1 MKQTTHVEDTLF
13 SAAHPHLYKHVSVFK
28 ILLSSLIALAGVAS
42 LVFSSVWGKSND
54 TISMILLTVGII
66 LLIVAFYRFFWQSY
80 EIVYLPTGSVISSG
94 SLYMDSAELQRIR
107 QMVEKNDFS
116 GLSAIAC
123 KDGGNGRLDYLQSK
137 DGRFVAVQL
146 FQFVPY
152 TYEPVSEKYYYTDDV
167 AVALSRS
174 MNPQEY

>member
-1 MKQTTHVEDTLF
+1 MKQTTYVGDTLF
-13 SAAHPHLYKHVSVFK
+13 SAAHPLLYKHISVYK
-28 ILLSSLIALAGVAS
+28 VLLSALIAVSGVVA
-42 LVFSSVWGKSND
+42 LVFSSVLGKFND
-54 TISMILLTVGII
+54 TLSMILLTVGVIF
-66 LLIVAFYRFFWQSY
+66 LLIAFYRFFWQSY
-80 EIVYLPTGSVISSG
+80 EIVYRPTGSVISSG

-107 QMVEKNDFS
+107 QMVERNDFS
-116 GLSAIAC
+116 GLSNITC

-152 TYEPVSEKYYYTDDV
+152 TYEPVSERYYYTDDV

-174 MNPQEY
+174 MNP

>member
-1 MKQTTHVEDTLF
+1 MKQTTYAVDTLLT
-13 SAAHPHLYKHVSVFK
+13 APHPHLYKHISVSKV
-28 ILLSSLIALAGVAS
+28 LLSALIAVSGVVA
-42 LVFSSVWGKSND
+42 LVFSSVWDSAND
-54 TISMILLTVGII
+54 TLSMISLTAGII
-66 LLIVAFYRFFWQSY
+66 LLLVAFYRFFWQSY
-80 EIVYLPTGSVISSG
+80 EIVYLPTGSVIHSG

-107 QMVEKNDFS
+107 QMVERNDFS
-116 GLSAIAC
+116 GLSNITC

-152 TYEPVSEKYYYTDDV
+152 TYEPISERYYYTDDV

-174 MNPQEY
+174 MNP